1 MYPKILV
8 AIDNSALSN
17 RIFQQA
23 LDLAKAMQSAMLLV
37 HSLSGEDESS
47 PIPLGHRLDSIYW
60 APGTEINLETWK
72 AEWRHYEAH
81 SLEQLQ
87 QLAGEAN
94 AAGVETEFRQLL
106 GRPGKVICTVAQQWD
121 ADLIVMGSH
130 GRSGLTEMMLGSVS
144 NYVMHQAPCTVLVLK
159 PPTATMAE
167 T

>member
-1 MYPKILV
+1 MYQKILV
-8 AIDNSALSN
+8 AIDNSAISN
-17 RIFQQA
+17 TVFEQA
-23 LDLAKAMQSAMLLV
+23 LNLAKAMQSTMLLV

-72 AEWRHYEAH
+72 AEWQHYEAH

-94 AAGVETEFRQLL
+94 AAGVHTEFRQLL
-106 GRPGKVICTVAQQWD
+106 GRPGKVICAVAQQWD

-130 GRSGLTEMMLGSVS
+130 GRSGLTEMMMGSVS
-144 NYVMHQAPCTVLVLK
+144 NYVMHRASCTVLVLK
-159 PPTATMAE
+159 PST
-167 T
+167 

>member
-1 MYPKILV
+1 MYQKILV
-8 AIDNSALSN
+8 AIDNSAMSTEV
-17 RIFQQA
+17 FTQA
-23 LDLAKAMQSAMLLV
+23 LDLAKVMQSSMLLV

-94 AAGVETEFRQLL
+94 AAGVQTEFRQLL
-106 GRPGKVICTVAQQWD
+106 GRPGKVICTAAQQWE

-130 GRSGLTEMMLGSVS
+130 GRSGLTEMMMGSVS
-144 NYVMHQAPCTVLVLK
+144 NYVMHRAPCTVLVLK
-159 PPTATMAE
+159 SST
-167 T
+167 